1 MPKFPP
7 KFGIY
12 KGTFDLGLLK
22 CVYKK
27 KCVRSC
33 YSMPLDCI
41 EPILLGNALLYSSIC
56 ILMNDKTALIHSQ
69 YFKIGHFRE
78 IC

>member
-1 MPKFPP
+1 MATFERKFCL

-12 KGTFDLGLLK
+12 KGNFDIGLLK

-33 YSMPLDCI
+33 YSVPLDSF
-41 EPILLGNALLYSSIC
+41 EPILLENAHLYNSIC
-56 ILMNDKTALIHSQ
+56 ILMKDKTALIHSQ
-69 YFKIGHFRE
+69 YFE
-78 IC
+78 I